1 MDDGPPP
8 RTIRDLVE
16 REEAGEDPEALLEA
30 LLAEGGASA
39 ELVEG
44 IREAGRQIGEE
55 LERIDAWTRSGDP
68 RADWAFIWLWGSSE
82 ADRLAALRRILDR
95 IKGPPIY
102 PLRWAAN
109 RDRFLDALEDLG
121 TTVANRAEAAAWP
134 AIRELTAHLTAGRRP
149 PTPRTTASSA

>member
-68 RADWAFIWLWGSSE
+68 RADWAIIWLWGSSE

-109 RDRFLDALEDLG
+109 R
-121 TTVANRAEAAAWP
+121 AEAAAWP

-149 PTPRTTASSA
+149 PTPRTTSSSA